1 MARTKAYSDFESS
14 LANLVGTPVSRL
26 STDMETAFNS
36 FFNSAI
42 SNIWTL
48 APWVEICPTG
58 EARFVGNRLT
68 YANNFAQ
75 DAVWT
80 DTGATLTA
88 NSVVNPLDGRINA
101 TRMMETTDNSAHQ
114 VVQAVASFL
123 PSISYS
129 VSVYARWNGRDNII
143 LSVYDGV
150 TTHSSYFD
158 ILEGETGD
166 TSNLT
171 SASIT
176 PCANGFYLCTVK
188 FTADAQAAAGTVTIG
203 LAKSEATSEDT
214 WVLSDGDTVV
224 DSGGDTFI
232 FDDGSG
238 TGDDDLTTTYAGS
251 TSVGVYLWGALVQQ
265 TSMVPQDALL
275 VEWAQDGEDGIESV
289 FDAYQSSPASTRNPV
304 RCTYDITP
312 DGIQLVNTNWT
323 TYYVAGVAQNQNFGT
338 LPTNPIYLYYRKICP
353 SFTGETFDAAA
364 TYAVDEQAYFTTAAG
379 KGNYYKC
386 LLATSAAESPATAPT
401 KWQLLELPETFFQFC
416 LYQAYGDWLI
426 ADGQMDKAAG
436 AFTIANMRRD
446 DELDRME
453 RQQNKQFPMRVQ
465 THTTVQPR

>member
-26 STDMETAFNS
+26 STDMQTAFNS

-42 SNIWTL
+42 SNVWVTY
-48 APWVEICPTG
+48 PWGDICPTG

-75 DAVWT
+75 TTVWT
-80 DTGATLTA
+80 ATGSTLTA

-101 TRMMETTDNSAHQ
+101 TRMMETTDNTTHQ

-123 PSISYS
+123 PSIVYS

-143 LSVYDGV
+143 ISVNDGV

-166 TSNLT
+166 TSNIT

-176 PCANGFYLCTVK
+176 ACANGFYLCKTT
-188 FTADAQAAAGTVTIG
+188 FTANAQAAAGTVTIG

-224 DSGGDTFI
+224 DSGGDTFV
-232 FDDGSG
+232 FDADG
-238 TGDDDLTTTYAGS
+238 TGDADLVVTYEGS
-251 TSVGVYLWGALVQQ
+251 SSVGVYLWGALVQQ
-265 TSMVPQDALL
+265 ASMVPQDALL
-275 VEWAQDGEDGIESV
+275 IEWEQDGEYGIESV
-289 FDAYQSSPASTRNPV
+289 FDAYQSSPASTRNPI
-304 RCTYDITP
+304 RCTYDITT

-323 TYYVAGVAQNQNFGT
+323 TYYVAGVAQNQDFGT
-338 LPTNPIYLYYRKICP
+338 LPTNPIYLYYRKLCP
-353 SFTGETFDAAA
+353 SYTGDTFDAAE

-386 LLATSAAESPATAPT
+386 LLATSAAESPTTAPT
-401 KWQLLELPETFFQFC
+401 KWQLLEIPEVLFQFC
-416 LYQAYGDWLI
+416 LYQSYGDWLI

-446 DELDRME
+446 DELDKAE
-453 RQQNKQFPMRVQ
+453 RQQGKQFPMRVQ
-465 THTTVQPR
+465 THTTVQRR